1 MVLFMDTNC
10 KVTRVNKGTIQMR
23 LINKLSFLAC
33 ICLFCLNAFADC
45 DRNCSILDFNSDN
58 AQDASKDGVLV
69 IRHLFGLTDE
79 SLVEDLRQ
87 SVTDST
93 LISVTINALDMK
105 LDIDGNGAVDALTD
119 GLLLYRYLDGH
130 RGQSLIKGVIAPNAK
145 RFSADHIEVYLESLS
160 Q

>member
-1 MVLFMDTNC
+1 MVLFIQMNC
-10 KVTRVNKGTIQMR
+10 KDTRTTKGTMQMP
-23 LINKLSFLAC
+23 LIKKLSLLAC
-33 ICLFCLNAFADC
+33 TCIFCLSAFADC
-45 DRNCSILDFNSDN
+45 DHNCSIFDFNSDN
-58 AQDASKDGVLV
+58 AQDSSKDGVLV

-79 SLVEDLRQ
+79 SLVKDLSQ

-93 LISVTINALDMK
+93 SISVKINTLGIK
-105 LDIDGNGAVDALTD
+105 LDIDGNGTVDALTD

-130 RGQSLIKGVIAPNAK
+130 RGQSLVSGVIAPNAK

>member
-1 MVLFMDTNC
+1 MLLFIQMNC
-10 KVTRVNKGTIQMR
+10 KDTRTTKGTMQMP
-23 LINKLSFLAC
+23 LIKKLSLLAC
-33 ICLFCLNAFADC
+33 TCLFCLSAFADC

-69 IRHLFGLTDE
+69 LRYLFGLTDE
-79 SLVEDLRQ
+79 SLVEDLSQ

-93 LISVTINALDMK
+93 LISVTINALDNK

-130 RGQSLIKGVIAPNAK
+130 RGQSLVSGVIAPNAK

>member
-1 MVLFMDTNC
+1 MVLFMQRNC
-10 KVTRVNKGTIQMR
+10 KVTRANKGTRQMG

-33 ICLFCLNAFADC
+33 TCLFCLSAFADC
-45 DRNCSILDFNSDN
+45 DRNCSILDFNGDN

-69 IRHLFGLTDE
+69 IRYLFGLTDE
-79 SLVEDLRQ
+79 SLVEDLSQ

-93 LISVTINALDMK
+93 LISVTINALDTK
-105 LDIDGNGAVDALTD
+105 LDIDGNGTVDALTD

-130 RGQSLIKGVIAPNAK
+130 RGQSLVSGVIAPNAK

>member
-1 MVLFMDTNC
+1 MVLFVKTNC
-10 KVTRVNKGTIQMR
+10 KDTRVNKGTMQML

-33 ICLFCLNAFADC
+33 TCLFCLNALADC
-45 DRNCSILDFNSDN
+45 DRNCSIFDFNSDN
-58 AQDASKDGVLV
+58 AQDSSKDGVLV

-79 SLVEDLRQ
+79 SLVKDLSQ

-93 LISVTINALDMK
+93 SISVKINALDMK

-130 RGQSLIKGVIAPNAK
+130 RGKSLTRGVIANNAK
-145 RFSADHIEVYLESLS
+145 RFSADQIEVYLESLS

>member
-1 MVLFMDTNC
+1 MVLFIKMNC
-10 KVTRVNKGTIQMR
+10 KDTRTTKGTMKMP
-23 LINKLSFLAC
+23 LIKKLSLLAC
-33 ICLFCLNAFADC
+33 TYIFCLSAIADC
-45 DRNCSILDFNSDN
+45 DQNCSIFDFNSDN
-58 AQDASKDGVLV
+58 AQDSSKDGVLV

-79 SLVEDLRQ
+79 SLVKDLSQ

-93 LISVTINALDMK
+93 SISVKINALDMK

-130 RGQSLIKGVIAPNAK
+130 RGQSLVSGVIAPNAK